1 MSGSLHIALDAVL
14 LPRPAAAAAIT
25 RAWEDGRAV
34 LPLDPAAPAPELRRL
49 LGLVRPTHLVD
60 ADGRRRLPDGRPL
73 PDGVA
78 AVVATSGTAGVPKAV
93 ELTATG
99 VRAAAL
105 ATSAALG
112 AGEGDRWLACVPLH
126 GVAGLAIVARA
137 WHGGMPLTVHDGFD
151 PDAVDPASRHG
162 ATLVSL
168 VPTMLWRLVAAGCD
182 LRGFRRILVGGGPIP
197 PELLARAAELGA
209 TVVTTYGLT
218 ETCGGVVHDGH
229 PVDGVEVAVGDSA
242 SEVGYRRSPAGPRS
256 DEERRGRP
264 AGGSE
269 VDHQRAPAGL
279 EDRDGT
285 RAGFSV
291 AHRSVSTEQQ
301 IRLRGPMVMRGYH
314 GDPAATAA
322 ALRGGW
328 LHTGDVGRLLPD
340 GRLRVLGRRDEVII
354 SGGVNVHPVEVEQIL
369 SCHPLVGDVAVAG
382 APDPEWG
389 QRVVAFVVPRRPDRP
404 PSLEEL
410 RGFAREQLAA
420 AKAPRQLVLVD
431 EVPRS
436 PGGKLLRRSL
446 PAGSSPRPAAD
457 ARGARE

>member
-1 MSGSLHIALDAVL
+1 VSGSLHIALDAVL

-209 TVVTTYGLT
+209 NVVTTYGLT

-229 PVDGVEVAVGDSA
+229 PVDGVELAVGDST
-242 SEVGYRRSPAGPRS
+242 SEVGRRRSPAGLRS
-256 DEERRGRP
+256 DEGA
-264 AGGSE
+264 AGDEGATRE
-269 VDHQRAPAGL
+269 AGDQAP
-279 EDRDGT
+279 
-285 RAGFSV
+285 V